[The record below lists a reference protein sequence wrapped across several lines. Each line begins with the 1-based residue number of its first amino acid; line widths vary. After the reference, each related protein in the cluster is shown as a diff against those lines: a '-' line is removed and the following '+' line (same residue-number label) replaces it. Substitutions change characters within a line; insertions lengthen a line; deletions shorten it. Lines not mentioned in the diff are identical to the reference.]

1 MGNVAEV
8 PLFSK
13 LFHNWTPMWLNNC
26 GHRHS
31 LFWEASEK
39 PSTVYVLVIHAWINF
54 SFLVLKYFWN
64 CSWLI
69 WLKMYLPEV
78 SSMITPRLLAPR
90 SLSKENLFFS
100 LGLSFAQKMSFVGVI
115 LSYSCQALF
124 LINEV
129 ERAINKILNSIQ
141 HTSAAPSSSPFP
153 PHLSSTP
160 PFLSTYWTFVPFQ
173 SQLHLALNSTLAPFP
188 LHSSSEWRPANKDP
202 VSWCSSMSSSSPDC
216 YCTWMI
222 RLQ

>member
-1 MGNVAEV
+1 MGNGAEV

-13 LFHNWTPMWLNNC
+13 LFHSRTPMWLNNC

-54 SFLVLKYFWN
+54 SFLVLKYFFKIAVDWYDFR
-64 CSWLI
+64 CIFRRSPLWLRPDF
-69 WLKMYLPEV
+69 WLHV
-78 SSMITPRLLAPR
+78 R
-90 SLSKENLFFS
+90 SPKRTGRWAVIFKKFFF
-100 LGLSFAQKMSFVGVI
+100 LGLSFAQKMSFVSVI
-115 LSYSCQALF
+115 LSYSCRALC

-160 PFLSTYWTFVPFQ
+160 PFLSTYWTFVLFQ
-173 SQLHLALNSTLAPFP
+173 SQLHLAMNSPLAPFP
-188 LHSSSEWRPANKDP
+188 LRSSSDGRPARKRP
-202 VSWCSSMSSSSPDC
+202 LL
-216 YCTWMI
+216 TI
-222 RLQ
+222 Q